1 MKWSALFLRCWS
13 AAEEIAKLVP
23 TITVE
28 VWKLI
33 ERPRFISAGTWP
45 EVSIAFDSIY
55 DEEHE
60 LHISFANDKVSDVW
74 DE

>member
-1 MKWSALFLRCWS
+1 
-13 AAEEIAKLVP
+13 
-23 TITVE
+23 

-33 ERPRFISAGTWP
+33 VRPRYISAGTWP
-45 EVSIAFDSIY
+45 EVSIAFDSTY

-60 LHISFANDKVSDVW
+60 LHISFADDQVSEIW